1 MDFMHKQLINA
12 ASRDALGSIGMG
24 AGIGAGVGA
33 ASSLITGND
42 SLLGGA
48 TSGAMLGAAG
58 GAGMRYAGTKYGAGF
73 AANAGKNT
81 GKFDQTLF
89 SKAEKPF
96 SFMGNSEADQAALTS
111 ALKSAPNAGA
121 PGATTVT
128 ADAGKV
134 TSEAKKPRMLEQG
147 TNLVEYQQEKQAAIA
162 AKVAKKAAESY
173 TSAPLLRG
181 GVNTGSNRSY
191 APRGERL
198 DREAVMLDRARKAD
212 AVLAN
217 RKPTVGMEDVQDR
230 GFMGDV
236 PQHQLQY
243 MNNTFAPKLNNEE
256 IRKGIVAKNA
266 SKIQKPGYTS
276 QQEINN
282 QWSNQASEKASQMDD
297 MWSSIGL

>member
-1 MDFMHKQLINA
+1 MAATDFIHKQLIGA
-12 ASRDALGSIGMG
+12 AGKDALSTMGMG
-24 AGIGAGVGA
+24 AGMGAGVGA
-33 ASSLITGND
+33 ANALITGND
-42 SLLGGA
+42 SLIGGA
-48 TSGAMLGAAG
+48 TSGAMLGA
-58 GAGMRYAGTKYGAGF
+58 GAGAAMRYAGAKYGAGF
-73 AANAGKNT
+73 AANAEKNT

-96 SFMGNSEADQAALTS
+96 NFMGNSEADQAALTA

-121 PGATTVT
+121 PGATTAT
-128 ADAGKV
+128 AAAGKV

-147 TNLVEYQQEKQAAIA
+147 TNLVEHQQEKQAAIA
-162 AKVAKKAAESY
+162 AKAANKAAESY
-173 TSAPLLRG
+173 TSAPLLKG

-191 APRGERL
+191 APRAARL
-198 DREAVMLDRARKAD
+198 DRERKAD

-217 RKPTVGMEDVQDR
+217 RKPTVGMEDYQDK

-243 MNNTFAPKLNNEE
+243 MKNTFAPKLNNDE
-256 IRKGIVAKNA
+256 IRKGVIAKNA

-282 QWSNQASEKASQMDD
+282 QWSNQASQKASQMDD

>member
-12 ASRDALGSIGMG
+12 ASKDALGSIGMG

-73 AANAGKNT
+73 AANAEKNT

-121 PGATTVT
+121 PGATTAT
-128 ADAGKV
+128 AAAGKV

-147 TNLVEYQQEKQAAIA
+147 TNLVEHQQEKQAAIA
-162 AKVAKKAAESY
+162 AKAANKAAESY
-173 TSAPLLRG
+173 TSAPLLKG

-191 APRGERL
+191 APRAERL
-198 DREAVMLDRARKAD
+198 DRERKAD

-282 QWSNQASEKASQMDD
+282 QWSNQASQKASQMDD

>member
-1 MDFMHKQLINA
+1 MAAGDFIHKQLVGA
-12 ASRDALGSIGMG
+12 AGRDALSTMGIG
-24 AGIGAGVGA
+24 AGMGAGVGA
-33 ASSLITGND
+33 ANALITGND
-42 SLLGGA
+42 SLIGGA
-48 TSGAMLGAAG
+48 TSGAMLGA
-58 GAGMRYAGTKYGAGF
+58 GAGAAMRYAGAKYGAGF
-73 AANAGKNT
+73 AANAEKNT

-121 PGATTVT
+121 PGATTAT
-128 ADAGKV
+128 AAAGKV
-134 TSEAKKPRMLEQG
+134 TSDAKKPRMLEQG
-147 TNLVEYQQEKQAAIA
+147 TNLVEHQQEKQAKLA
-162 AKVAKKAAESY
+162 AAN
-173 TSAPLLRG
+173 SAYKTEPLLKG
-181 GVNTGSNRSY
+181 GVSSGSNRSY
-191 APRGERL
+191 APRAARL
-198 DREAVMLDRARKAD
+198 DRERKAD
-212 AVLAN
+212 SVLAN
-217 RKPTVGMEDVQDR
+217 RKPTVGMEDVQDK

-282 QWSNQASEKASQMDD
+282 QWNNQASQKASQMDD

>member
-12 ASRDALGSIGMG
+12 ASKDALGSIGMG

-33 ASSLITGND
+33 ANSLITGND

-58 GAGMRYAGTKYGAGF
+58 GAGMRYAGTKYGAGM
-73 AANAGKNT
+73 ADIIGDGARKDT
-81 GKFDQTLF
+81 GKFATSTF
-89 SKAEKPF
+89 SRPEAKPF
-96 SFMGNSEADQAALTS
+96 NFWKNSDADDAAMAKVRANVVEPGSGKGASGAQNPEAGPVST
-111 ALKSAPNAGA
+111 
-121 PGATTVT
+121 
-128 ADAGKV
+128 
-134 TSEAKKPRMLEQG
+134 KPRMLEQG
-147 TNLVEYQQEKQAAIA
+147 TNLVEHQQEKQAAIA
-162 AKVAKKAAESY
+162 AKAAKKAAESY
-173 TSAPLLRG
+173 TSAPLLKG

-191 APRGERL
+191 APRAERL
-198 DREAVMLDRARKAD
+198 DRERKAD

-282 QWSNQASEKASQMDD
+282 QWSNQASQKASQMDD